1 MKEEELIASRATAL
15 METAIAGDMVALDVE
30 RGACF
35 GFNATATRIWA
46 LLEVP
51 MPVGTLVDRLV
62 REFAVDRARCRD
74 EVVALLRRLEGQ
86 GLVRLSPAS

>member
-1 MKEEELIASRATAL
+1 MHDEELVASRATAL
-15 METAIAGDMVALDVE
+15 METAIAGDMVALDVG

-51 MPVGTLVDRLV
+51 TPVAALIDRLV

-74 EVVALLRRLEGQ
+74 EVIALLRRLEDQ
-86 GLVRLSPAS
+86 GLVRLSPTT